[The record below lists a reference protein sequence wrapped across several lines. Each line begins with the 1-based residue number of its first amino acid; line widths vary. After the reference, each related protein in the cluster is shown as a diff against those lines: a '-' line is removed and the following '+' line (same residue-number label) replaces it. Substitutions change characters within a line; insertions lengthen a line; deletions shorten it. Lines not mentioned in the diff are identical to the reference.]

1 MNRRAEQPADG
12 PTANSA
18 TEDTTELHPAAGLD
32 DVVHQR
38 ARLGVLAILAE
49 AATAEF
55 TYLATRLG
63 LTNGN
68 LSRHL
73 AVLEEAGLVMVEKRF
88 EGRRPKTW
96 LSLTPAG
103 RAALRRE
110 IATLR
115 AIVDGPAL
123 P

>member
-1 MNRRAEQPADG
+1 MTEPPQDMAER
-12 PTANSA
+12 
-18 TEDTTELHPAAGLD
+18 HPAAELD

-38 ARLGVLAILAE
+38 ARLGMLAILAE
-49 AATAEF
+49 AGAAEF
-55 TYLATRLG
+55 TYLANRLG

-68 LSRHL
+68 LSKHMT
-73 AVLEEAGLVMVEKRF
+73 VLEEAGMITVEKRF
-88 EGRRPKTW
+88 HGRRPKTW
-96 LSLTPAG
+96 LALTPIG
-103 RAALRRE
+103 RTALRRE

>member
-1 MNRRAEQPADG
+1 M
-12 PTANSA
+12 
-18 TEDTTELHPAAGLD
+18 TEPPPPDSCDLHPAAELD

-49 AATAEF
+49 AGTAEF
-55 TYLATRLG
+55 TYLASRLG

-68 LSRHL
+68 LSKHMT
-73 AVLEEAGLVMVEKRF
+73 VLEEAGMIAVEKRF
-88 EGRRPKTW
+88 HGRRPKTW
-96 LSLTPAG
+96 LALTPTG

-115 AIVDGPAL
+115 AIVDGPVL